1 MRGEAVLEQRNLGAQ
16 GRRLAVR
23 PLFMRRHI
31 VLLAVLVAALLGPA
45 GAAWA
50 SHAQVTSFEAPRD
63 LLDPATRD
71 AALNDIAS
79 LGVHSLRVV
88 VYWHD
93 VAPAKNSRVKPKF
106 DPADPAGYDWSR
118 YDPVLDAAKAR
129 GWSVLMTLSGPVP
142 RWATNGARD
151 TVTRPSPNEFRMFVT
166 AAARHFA
173 DRVGTWSIWN
183 EPNHPQFLGPQYSVH
198 HRPASPKIYRA
209 LYFAALRGFATAGVK
224 PQVLVG
230 ETAPRGTG
238 KVVAPLTFLRGVL
251 CLDSHYHRAGSCKAL
266 PAAGY
271 AHHAY
276 TTRKGPF
283 FKPPGPNDVTIGV
296 LSRLTRALDRAG
308 RAGRIRKRI
317 PIWLTEFG
325 IQSKPDP
332 LLGVSFAQQAEFE
345 AISERIA
352 YDNPRVV
359 AFSQY
364 LLRDDKPRPGPR
376 LDRYSGFES
385 GLKTAGGKAKP
396 SMAAFRLPLAAR
408 RSGARASLWGLV
420 RPAGARTQAVVLYA
434 DAHKS
439 FRRLRA
445 VTTGAHGFWR
455 LTVAYRTGRRFRV
468 QWTAPDG
475 TVFRGPPIRA
485 YR

>member
-1 MRGEAVLEQRNLGAQ
+1 MRNNGACEASF
-16 GRRLAVR
+16 AVR
-23 PLFMRRHI
+23 PPPFRMRRKLL
-31 VLLAVLVAALLGPA
+31 VLTMLVAALLAPA

-50 SHAQVTSFEAPRD
+50 SHSQTTSFEAPRD
-63 LLDPATRD
+63 LLDPATR
-71 AALNDIAS
+71 AGALDQIAS
-79 LGVHSLRVV
+79 LGVSSLRLV

-118 YDPVLDAAKAR
+118 YDPVLDAAKQR
-129 GWSVLMTLSGPVP
+129 GWSVLVTLSGPVP

-166 AAARHFA
+166 AAARHFG
-173 DRVGTWSIWN
+173 DRVATWSIWN
-183 EPNHPQFLGPQYSVH
+183 EPNHPQFLGPQFSAH
-198 HRPASPKIYRA
+198 HRPASPAIYRN
-209 LYFAALRGFATAGVK
+209 LYFAALRGFAAAGVNA
-224 PQVLVG
+224 PVLVG

-238 KVVAPLTFLRGVL
+238 HEVAPLTFLRGVL
-251 CLDSHYHRAGSCKAL
+251 CLNNSYHRAGTCRTL

-276 TTRKGPF
+276 TTRGGPF
-283 FKPPGPNDVTIGV
+283 FTPPGPNDVTIGV

-308 RAGRIRKRI
+308 SAGRIRKRI

-332 LLGVSFAQQAEFE
+332 LLGVSLSRQAEFQ

-359 AFSQY
+359 GFSQY

-376 LDRYSGFES
+376 LARYSGFES
-385 GLKTAGGKAKP
+385 GLETSAGKAKP
-396 SMAAFRLPLAAR
+396 ALAGFRLPLAAKR
-408 RSGARASLWGLV
+408 RGSRVSLWGLV
-420 RPAGARTQAVVLYA
+420 RPAAGATQAVVLSA
-434 DAHKS
+434 DPGKP
-439 FRRLRA
+439 FRTLRT
-445 VTTGAHGFWR
+445 VTTNARGFWS
-455 LTVAYRTGRRFRV
+455 LSTGYRSGRRFRV
-468 QWTAPDG
+468 QWTAPG
-475 TVFRGPPIRA
+475 GAVFRGPPIRA
-485 YR
+485 YA

>member
-1 MRGEAVLEQRNLGAQ
+1 MRRNL
-16 GRRLAVR
+16 LVFT
-23 PLFMRRHI
+23 L
-31 VLLAVLVAALLGPA
+31 LVAALLAPA

-50 SHAQVTSFEAPRD
+50 STSQITSFEAPRD
-63 LLDPATRD
+63 LLDPATR
-71 AALNDIAS
+71 ASALDEIGS
-79 LGVHSLRVV
+79 LGVHSLRIV

-93 VAPAKNSRVKPKF
+93 VAPSKNSRVKPKF
-106 DPADPAGYDWSR
+106 DATDPAKYDWSR
-118 YDPVLDAAKAR
+118 YDPVLDAAKER

-142 RWATNGARD
+142 RWATNGARN

-173 DRVGTWSIWN
+173 DRVTTWSIWN
-183 EPNHPQFLGPQYSVH
+183 EPNHPEFLGPQFSSN
-198 HRPASPKIYRA
+198 HRPTSPTIYRN
-209 LYFAALRGFATAGVK
+209 LYFAAIRGFAAAGSK
-224 PQVLVG
+224 APVLVG

-251 CLDSHYHRAGSCKAL
+251 CLNSSYHRSGKCQKL

-276 TTRKGPF
+276 TTRDGPS

-296 LSRLTRALDRAG
+296 LSRLTRALDRAAS
-308 RAGRIRKRI
+308 AGRIAKHM

-332 LLGVSFAQQAEFE
+332 LIGVSLAKQAEYQ

-364 LLRDDKPRPGPR
+364 LLRDDKPVPGPSIA
-376 LDRYSGFES
+376 RYSGFES
-385 GLKTAGGKAKP
+385 GLETSGGKAKP
-396 SMAAFRLPLAAR
+396 SLAGFRLPLAAKLR
-408 RSGARASLWGLV
+408 GSRVSLWGLV
-420 RPAGARTQAVVLYA
+420 RPSSSATQAVLFYA
-434 DAHKS
+434 DPKQS
-439 FRRLRA
+439 FRKLRT
-445 VTTGAHGFWR
+445 VTTNARGFWS
-455 LTVAYRTGRRFRV
+455 LTTGYRSGRRFRV
-468 QWTAPDG
+468 EWTAPDG
-475 TVFRGPPIRA
+475 SVFRGPPIRA